1 MPSASYAEQVLG
13 AIEPLPTILTDDG
26 GLDLNTSLSWIDEG
40 LSMLEQV
47 ESHAKQN
54 CEWYREE
61 WGAHIFTDRVVIAY
75 LHDDE
80 LREIVPTPVFK
91 KVLSSWRNFVAA
103 GPAGAPTE
111 ELEIGGHM
119 VLTSYSTKISSAP
132 NGQEQTELVDSI
144 YSPCS

>member
-1 MPSASYAEQVLG
+1 MPSASYSQQALG

-26 GLDLNTSLSWIDEG
+26 GLDLNTSLNWIDEG

-47 ESHAKQN
+47 ESGAKPD
-54 CEWYREE
+54 CEWNREE
-61 WGAHIFTDRVVIAY
+61 WGARIFADRVVIAY

-80 LREIVPTPVFK
+80 LREIVPTAIFK

-103 GPAGAPTE
+103 GPARNPTV

-119 VLTSYSTKISSAP
+119 VLTSYSTR
-132 NGQEQTELVDSI
+132 VR
-144 YSPCS
+144 